1 MILCEKMVKE
11 RTEQLCEEYDQVLAS
26 KLAEQYEAF
35 LKFNHD
41 QVHRHFANSS
51 EASCKFWSEVSVFS
65 YCSLYKKLSLHAVL
79 GLCCEL

>member
-51 EASCKFWSEVSVFS
+51 EASCKFWS
-65 YCSLYKKLSLHAVL
+65 
-79 GLCCEL
+79 